1 MKQFALLFLLLGGLL
16 FSQTTFAQLSYGVKA
31 GANLSSIG
39 GKSIDNADTRTGF
52 HIGLLGR
59 LQLTDRF
66 ALQPEIQYSQRGF
79 KRDILDFGGQNPTDP
94 NSPTFVQT
102 VELNTRFDYADVPI
116 IARYKITE
124 GLTVEAGPQLGF
136 FLSES
141 TTVDGDEL
149 DDELSGSDSFALAE
163 VGILGGLG
171 YYLDNGLFFQGR
183 YILGVTSIFDKDVQT
198 LNDDGVFNRNIQFS
212 IGYFFN

>member
-16 FSQTTFAQLSYGVKA
+16 FSQITLAQLSYGVKS
-31 GANLSSIG
+31 GVNLSSIG
-39 GKSIDNADTRTGF
+39 GESIEDVDLRTGF

-59 LQLTDRF
+59 LELSEKF

-79 KRDILDFGGQNPTDP
+79 KSDAEAGDFDPSNP
-94 NSPTFVQT
+94 NLPTTIST
-102 VELNTRFDYADVPI
+102 VETSSRFDYVDIPL
-116 IARYKITE
+116 IAQYKLTE

-141 TTVDGDEL
+141 IKVDGDDIDNEQ
-149 DDELSGSDSFALAE
+149 SNSDSFALAE
-163 VGILGGLG
+163 VGLLGGLG
-171 YYLDNGLFFQGR
+171 YYLDSGLFFQAR